1 MALFHARNGKGL
13 FRTPIQTHSGR
24 VVEIVGGKSGQ
35 IDDVGYIRPDTRH
48 LHGFLEPDQQAFDD
62 IAQRLRA
69 LDASPPDPVPIPA

>member
-35 IDDVGYIRPDTRH
+35 IDDVGHIGADTRH
-48 LHGFLEPDQQAFDD
+48 LHGFLEPDQQAF
-62 IAQRLRA
+62 A
-69 LDASPPDPVPIPA
+69 LVRD